1 MTQNSARRGQISVVP
16 GQGKTP
22 GPSHGSRWPDGR
34 ETGFLLAAGSV
45 GHSLGPSDC
54 SMTRNTRLGTQLCV
68 SSSLAQA
75 QTTSPEV
82 LASPP
87 RSNPGFL
94 PPGIFIALLLR
105 FDIR

>member
-1 MTQNSARRGQISVVP
+1 MWSQAKAKPRDLLMVLG
-16 GQGKTP
+16 GLMGGKQDFCWQLAVLATP
-22 GPSHGSRWPDGR
+22 LAPVIAPPLGTPDWGPS
-34 ETGFLLAAGSV
+34 
-45 GHSLGPSDC
+45 
-54 SMTRNTRLGTQLCV
+54 CV

-75 QTTSPEV
+75 GATSPEV

-87 RSNPGFL
+87 LSNPGFL